1 MILFL
6 KLNLDNWRRASVKIA
21 SVFFFMSEQKVHV
34 KVAESQNEA
43 QLQQVQ
49 EWKTA
54 FDRGSRD
61 KYVKKG
67 LHEIIENQIKKAAT
81 KCSRGKPGF
90 KSIEWSPVLLSV
102 FFSSQRWNAVHLVF
116 ELEVNN

>member
-1 MILFL
+1 M
-6 KLNLDNWRRASVKIA
+6 KIS

-54 FDRGSRD
+54 FDSRD

-67 LHEIIENQIKKAAT
+67 VCT
-81 KCSRGKPGF
+81 KS
-90 KSIEWSPVLLSV
+90 
-102 FFSSQRWNAVHLVF
+102 
-116 ELEVNN
+116 